1 MSLQKLGYKN
11 LYGIE
16 LNPHIVEL
24 ARSRVSGFSIIQGDA
39 LDIPFKDGFF
49 DVVLTSN
56 VLIHIAPGNI
66 RKALKEIGRCSKKYI
81 WGFEYYAKEYTE
93 INYRGHPRRAL
104 EDRLPEIVPF
114 CPRKKSQAREAGNSF
129 RGDRTPH

>member
-1 MSLQKLGYKN
+1 M
-11 LYGIE
+11 
-16 LNPHIVEL
+16 NPHIVEL

-93 INYRGHPRRAL
+93 INYRGHLGVLWKTDFPKLYRSVL
-104 EDRLPEIVPF
+104 G
-114 CPRKKSQAREAGNSF
+114 KKPSS
-129 RGDRTPH
+129 